1 MFEALRSVSN
11 RMTRPSTWFLG
22 LNQQHSFL
30 DIVRSSKFTLPVSQG
45 FLESSSASLINPRHH
60 RIATDQVSLRLSAS
74 SITGLDDEA
83 VLTLFT
89 KGFFGGWVFSIER
102 LIMQVGGSKL
112 LPARYSGMV
121 YKPAWY
127 LNVYYS

>member
-1 MFEALRSVSN
+1 MSN

-30 DIVRSSKFTLPVSQG
+30 DIVRSSKSTLPVSQG

-89 KGFFGGWVFSIER
+89 KGFFGR
-102 LIMQVGGSKL
+102 LGVLNRKIDNAGRRFEVVASKIF
-112 LPARYSGMV
+112 RYG
-121 YKPAWY
+121 
-127 LNVYYS
+127 L